1 MLNSHDDVD
10 LVIVTF
16 TEPENLRSYQKRH
29 KLTSTSFILDPG
41 RSAYRA
47 FGLERGAVTRIWGLR
62 AAKRYLEIFRDDG
75 FSRPGRPTEDTL
87 QLGGDFIID
96 PEGTLIYG
104 FWGEGPDDRPS
115 AESIRDVLLA
125 ADLAS

>member
-16 TEPENLRSYQKRH
+16 TEPKNLRAYQERH
-29 KLTSTSFILDPG
+29 NLASTSFIVDPG

-47 FGLERGAVTRIWGLR
+47 FGLGRGAVTRIWGLR
-62 AAKRYLEIFRDDG
+62 AAKRYLEIFRDDS

-96 PEGTLIYG
+96 PEGTIVYG
-104 FWGEGPDDRPS
+104 FWGEGPDDRRS
-115 AESIRDVLLA
+115 AESIRDALVAAELA
-125 ADLAS
+125 T